1 MFQKSVIDKYL
12 KEMDKNLIKSSYERF
27 KAVFCHA
34 ETIRNIEASKE
45 EQYQEGFLIDL
56 FVHSLGYTINPN
68 PFFNLTTEYKNIA
81 DNRKADGAII
91 KDEKPIGVIELKGT
105 DTVDLKKVE
114 KQGFEYRYAHPT
126 CKYVITSNF
135 RELRLYVDTSE
146 SYEEFTL
153 FNMEY
158 ADFERLYLLL
168 SKNNIYDDKPLKIKN
183 DSKLIEEDIS
193 DKLYKDYH
201 RFKMNLFN
209 SMVKNNPSINK
220 VELLK
225 KSQKLLDRILFIFF
239 AEDRGLL
246 PPNTISTIISE
257 NKEQANIGREEPLY
271 NTYKIYFKHID
282 KGNNKLNISEYN
294 GGLFASDELLD
305 NLIIEDAVL
314 KEDALTISSYDFS
327 TDIDV
332 NILGHIFENSLNDI
346 DEMHA
351 EVTGVEFNKS
361 KTKRKKDGVF
371 YTPSYITKYI
381 VDNTIGV
388 LCEGKKKELS
398 LIDITL
404 DTSKDYK
411 RLSKDKQSLLDNLHK
426 YREYISSLK
435 ILDPACGS
443 GAFLNQ
449 ALEYLIEEHRF
460 IDLYRRPLEG
470 DTLGIYDVRSSI
482 LENNLYGVDINEESI
497 ELARLSLWLRT
508 AERGRKLNDL
518 SKNIKCGNS
527 LIDDESIAGALAF
540 KWQEN
545 FPEIMANGG
554 FDVVIGN
561 PPYGDFFDNTS
572 QEYLLKKYNQTFSGT
587 IDIYIMF
594 FQKSLELLSKNSLI
608 GFITPHTFLDYPQYS
623 GLRKYLFEKS
633 TIQILIKLIDVF
645 DDPIVDNAI
654 LIAKNNDKKQAT
666 FFGKNFKSKI
676 YSLINDNLTEIN
688 YSNLTENKFS
698 LEKESLVLN
707 SKFDSQKKL
716 KDFFI
721 ITQGIT
727 TGGNECFLLNENE
740 IKKNNIER
748 NLLKNLVKGENI
760 NKYSIHRHPSK
771 ILYIT
776 KKNTLSDTENSNA
789 FRYLSHHKE
798 KLSKKRET
806 VEGTLPWY
814 CIHWAR
820 TEGKFLEP
828 KIIIRQTAD
837 RIIGALDTNNYYPLD
852 STHTI
857 NIIDGSIPKES
868 YIPFLKFSLL
878 QLNSKLFYFL
888 YLKKINEI
896 GKVYPQVKKIF
907 IESLP
912 FKNIP
917 IPALTPYLTLCDR
930 MLTLNET
937 FTKKKVEFIDWI
949 TSEYGNIEISNK
961 LDSFYEYEFDDLKL
975 EIKKKLPKSKEFSPK
990 DIGQLKKYFD
1000 DYKSDLFSLKEEIK
1014 ETDSIID
1021 DRVYEL
1027 FDLTKE
1033 EIDIIKEVVE

>member
-1 MFQKSVIDKYL
+1 MFQKSVLDKYL

-34 ETIRNIEASKE
+34 ETIKNIEASKE
-45 EQYQEGFLIDL
+45 EQYQEGFLINL

-158 ADFERLYLLL
+158 SEFEKLFLLL
-168 SKNNIYDDKPLKIKN
+168 SKNSIYDDKPLKIKN

-201 RFKMNLFN
+201 RFKMNIFN
-209 SMVKNNPSINK
+209 SMVKNNLSINK

-271 NTYKIYFKHID
+271 NTYKIYFRHID
-282 KGNNKLNISEYN
+282 KGNSKLGISEYN
-294 GGLFASDELLD
+294 GGLFAPDELLD
-305 NLIIEDAVL
+305 NLIIEDSVL
-314 KEDALTISSYDFS
+314 KEDALKISAYDFS
-327 TDIDV
+327 SDIDV

-351 EVTGVEFNKS
+351 EVTGAEFDKS

-381 VDNTIGV
+381 VENTIGA
-388 LCEGKKKELS
+388 LCEEKKEELG

-411 RLSKDKQSLLDNLHK
+411 RLSKDKQSLLENLHK
-426 YREYISSLK
+426 YREYLSSLK

-449 ALEYLIEEHRF
+449 ALEFLIEEHRF

-470 DTLGIYDVRSSI
+470 DALGYYDVRSSI
-482 LENNLYGVDINEESI
+482 LENNLYGVDINEESV

-527 LIDDESIAGALAF
+527 LIDDKSVAGDLAF
-540 KWQEN
+540 KWEEK
-545 FPEIMANGG
+545 FPEVMANGG

-561 PPYGDFFDNTS
+561 PPYVRSRDNRFEMEKKYYLNKYKLFHEKPNLYILFIEKSFSLVKNKKFFSFIVPNS
-572 QEYLLKKYNQTFSGT
+572 WLGIESAFELRQYLLSNVSFTSIINLLGESFPGVGVETSILIYKKEVDPSNKTSYQTIEEQNIPLNRFNFIEQNNWLKNRSCI
-587 IDIYIMF
+587 IDIFSKGDENYLID
-594 FQKSLELLSKNSLI
+594 KILSKSVNLSEIYNVSVGLQAYEKGKGKPSQTADDVKNHIFDYSYKFDQDTYKYLNGGDISRYFFNWSGQWLRHGEWLSQPKDISLFSSPRILVREITSSYPHCLNSFYLDDVYLNNKSILNILAKDSDYSLKYLLIILNSSLI
-608 GFITPHTFLDYPQYS
+608 S
-623 GLRKYLFEKS
+623 
-633 TIQILIKLIDVF
+633 
-645 DDPIVDNAI
+645 
-654 LIAKNNDKKQAT
+654 
-666 FFGKNFKSKI
+666 FFYIRRAVK
-676 YSLINDNLTEIN
+676 
-688 YSNLTENKFS
+688 
-698 LEKESLVLN
+698 
-707 SKFDSQKKL
+707 
-716 KDFFI
+716 
-721 ITQGIT
+721 
-727 TGGNECFLLNENE
+727 GN
-740 IKKNNIER
+740 R
-748 NLLKNLVKGENI
+748 NLFPKVVAEDLKNLPI
-760 NKYSIHRHPSK
+760 
-771 ILYIT
+771 
-776 KKNTLSDTENSNA
+776 
-789 FRYLSHHKE
+789 
-798 KLSKKRET
+798 
-806 VEGTLPWY
+806 
-814 CIHWAR
+814 
-820 TEGKFLEP
+820 P
-828 KIIIRQTAD
+828 KIPPTAQ
-837 RIIGALDTNNYYPLD
+837 LPLIEKAD
-852 STHTI
+852 
-857 NIIDGSIPKES
+857 KM
-868 YIPFLKFSLL
+868 LSLHKTF
-878 QLNSKLFYFL
+878 QE
-888 YLKKINEI
+888 KKTE
-896 GKVYPQVKKIF
+896 F
-907 IESLP
+907 IEWVKS
-912 FKNIP
+912 
-917 IPALTPYLTLCDR
+917 
-930 MLTLNET
+930 
-937 FTKKKVEFIDWI
+937 EFAV
-949 TSEYGNIEISNK
+949 TEISNK
-961 LDSFYEYEFDDLKL
+961 LDSFYKLDFDELKKEL
-975 EIKKKLPKSKEFSPK
+975 KKKMPKEKELGPK
-990 DIGQLKKYFD
+990 EIGSLKKYYEE
-1000 DYKSDLFSLKEEIK
+1000 YKTELVSLDNEINQTDLA
-1014 ETDSIID
+1014 ID
-1021 DRVYEL
+1021 GMVYEL
-1027 FDLTKE
+1027 YGLTKE
-1033 EIDIIKEVVE
+1033 EKDIIKGIGN

>member
-1 MFQKSVIDKYL
+1 MLGLFRNRFPRPRVSERLVLLILKKGRICVRMFQKSVIDKYL

-158 ADFERLYLLL
+158 SEFEILYLLL

-351 EVTGVEFNKS
+351 EVTGAEFDKS

-381 VDNTIGV
+381 VENTIGV
-388 LCEGKKKELS
+388 LCEDTKKELG
-398 LIDITL
+398 LNDITL

-411 RLSKDKQSLLDNLHK
+411 RLSKDKQTLLDNLHK

-482 LENNLYGVDINEESI
+482 LENNLYGVDINEESV

-527 LIDDESIAGALAF
+527 LIGDESIAGELAF
-540 KWQEN
+540 NWQEK

-561 PPYGDFFDNTS
+561 PPYGAKFSDPEKKYIREMFNTMEGEFDS
-572 QEYLLKKYNQTFSGT
+572 YIYFIEKSIQLLKKSGYQGFIIPNNLLLQKYSRKLREYILGNMT
-587 IDIYIMF
+587 IHKIIDLGLNVFPDAVVPTLIISMSNNTSSENNIAYIKNF
-594 FQKSLELLSKNSLI
+594 TKESLLSK
-608 GFITPHTFLDYPQYS
+608 QYS
-623 GLRKYLFEKS
+623 FISQR
-633 TIQILIKLIDVF
+633 D
-645 DDPIVDNAI
+645 
-654 LIAKNNDKKQAT
+654 
-666 FFGKNFKSKI
+666 
-676 YSLINDNLTEIN
+676 
-688 YSNLTENKFS
+688 FS
-698 LEKESLVLN
+698 LNTDYQFNLN
-707 SKFDSQKKL
+707 ISNEL
-716 KDFFI
+716 KSFVNKIHSDTLFL
-721 ITQGIT
+721 TQICELKIGIE
-727 TGGNECFLLNENE
+727 GAPEYISDKPLNE
-740 IKKNNIER
+740 IYKPLIRGR
-748 NLLKNLVKGENI
+748 NFNR
-760 NKYSIHRHPSK
+760 YSIDFNSDPKYILYDRKLLHRPREERLFTVDRK
-771 ILYIT
+771 IL
-776 KKNTLSDTENSNA
+776 
-789 FRYLSHHKE
+789 
-798 KLSKKRET
+798 
-806 VEGTLPWY
+806 
-814 CIHWAR
+814 
-820 TEGKFLEP
+820 
-828 KIIIRQTAD
+828 IRQTGD
-837 RIIGALDTNNYYPLD
+837 CIIATIDENKYYAWKSVFVLLSD
-852 STHTI
+852 E
-857 NIIDGSIPKES
+857 SI
-868 YIPFLKFSLL
+868 YHLNFILCLI
-878 QLNSKLFYFL
+878 NSKLLNYYY
-888 YLKKINEI
+888 YLIVGEENRTFA
-896 GKVYPQVKKIF
+896 QVKGVNLDKIPIKITAFNDQKPFILLADKMFSLNKTFNSKRLEF
-907 IESLP
+907 IEWIKS
-912 FKNIP
+912 
-917 IPALTPYLTLCDR
+917 
-930 MLTLNET
+930 
-937 FTKKKVEFIDWI
+937 EFAV
-949 TSEYGNIEISNK
+949 TEISNK
-961 LDSFYEYEFDDLKL
+961 LDSFYKLDFDEMKVEL
-975 EIKKKLPKSKEFSPK
+975 KKKMPKGKEFGPK
-990 DIGQLKKYFD
+990 EIGSLKKYYE
-1000 DYKSDLFSLKEEIK
+1000 DYKSELVVLDNEIK
-1014 ETDSIID
+1014 QTDLAID
-1021 DRVYEL
+1021 EMVYEL
-1027 FDLTKE
+1027 YGLTKE
-1033 EIDIIKEVVE
+1033 ERDIVKGIGK

>member
-45 EQYQEGFLIDL
+45 EQYQEGFLTAL
-56 FVHSLGYTINPN
+56 FVNCLGYTINPN

-158 ADFERLYLLL
+158 ADFEILYLLL

-209 SMVKNNPSINK
+209 SMVKNNPAINK

-351 EVTGVEFNKS
+351 EVTGAEFDKS

-381 VDNTIGV
+381 VENTIGV
-388 LCEGKKKELS
+388 LCEDTKKELG
-398 LIDITL
+398 LNDITL

-411 RLSKDKQSLLDNLHK
+411 RLSKDKQTLLDNLHK

-482 LENNLYGVDINEESI
+482 LENNLYGVDINEESV

-527 LIDDESIAGALAF
+527 LIGDESIAGELAF
-540 KWQEN
+540 NWQEK

-561 PPYGDFFDNTS
+561 PPYGAKFSDPEKKYIREMFNTMEGEFDS
-572 QEYLLKKYNQTFSGT
+572 YIYFIEKSIQLLKKSGYQGFIIPNNLLLQKYSRKLREYILGNMT
-587 IDIYIMF
+587 IHKIIDLGLNVFPDAVVPTLIISMSNNTSSENNIAYIKNF
-594 FQKSLELLSKNSLI
+594 TKESLLSK
-608 GFITPHTFLDYPQYS
+608 QYS
-623 GLRKYLFEKS
+623 FISQR
-633 TIQILIKLIDVF
+633 D
-645 DDPIVDNAI
+645 
-654 LIAKNNDKKQAT
+654 
-666 FFGKNFKSKI
+666 
-676 YSLINDNLTEIN
+676 
-688 YSNLTENKFS
+688 FS
-698 LEKESLVLN
+698 LNTDYQFNLN
-707 SKFDSQKKL
+707 ISNEL
-716 KDFFI
+716 KSFVNKIHSDTLFL
-721 ITQGIT
+721 TQICELKIGIE
-727 TGGNECFLLNENE
+727 GAPEYISDKPLNE
-740 IKKNNIER
+740 IYKPLIRGR
-748 NLLKNLVKGENI
+748 NFNR
-760 NKYSIHRHPSK
+760 YSIDFNSDPKYILYDRKLLHRPREERLFTVDRK
-771 ILYIT
+771 IL
-776 KKNTLSDTENSNA
+776 
-789 FRYLSHHKE
+789 
-798 KLSKKRET
+798 
-806 VEGTLPWY
+806 
-814 CIHWAR
+814 
-820 TEGKFLEP
+820 
-828 KIIIRQTAD
+828 IRQTGD
-837 RIIGALDTNNYYPLD
+837 CIIATIDENKYYAWKSVFVLLSD
-852 STHTI
+852 E
-857 NIIDGSIPKES
+857 SI
-868 YIPFLKFSLL
+868 YHLNFILCLI
-878 QLNSKLFYFL
+878 NSKLLNYYY
-888 YLKKINEI
+888 YLIVGEENRTFA
-896 GKVYPQVKKIF
+896 QVKGVNLDKIPIKITAFNDQKPFILLADKMFSLNKTFNSKRLEF
-907 IESLP
+907 IEWIKS
-912 FKNIP
+912 
-917 IPALTPYLTLCDR
+917 
-930 MLTLNET
+930 
-937 FTKKKVEFIDWI
+937 EFAV
-949 TSEYGNIEISNK
+949 TEISNK
-961 LDSFYEYEFDDLKL
+961 LDSFYKLDFDEMKVEL
-975 EIKKKLPKSKEFSPK
+975 KKKMPKGKEFGPK
-990 DIGQLKKYFD
+990 EIGSLKKYYE
-1000 DYKSDLFSLKEEIK
+1000 DYKSELVVLDNEIK
-1014 ETDSIID
+1014 QTDLAID
-1021 DRVYEL
+1021 EMVYEL
-1027 FDLTKE
+1027 YGLTKE
-1033 EIDIIKEVVE
+1033 ERDIVKGIGK

>member
-1 MFQKSVIDKYL
+1 MLGFGFIRFPRHRVSERLVLLILKKRRICVRMFQKSVIDKYL

-45 EQYQEGFLIDL
+45 EQYQEGFLTAL
-56 FVHSLGYTINPN
+56 FVNCLGYTINPN

-158 ADFERLYLLL
+158 ADFEILYLLL

-282 KGNNKLNISEYN
+282 KGHSKLSISEYN
-294 GGLFASDELLD
+294 GGLFAPDELLD

-314 KEDALTISSYDFS
+314 KEDALKISSYDFS

-351 EVTGVEFNKS
+351 EVTGAEFDKS

-381 VDNTIGV
+381 VENTIGV
-388 LCEGKKKELS
+388 LCEDTKKELG
-398 LIDITL
+398 LNDITL

-411 RLSKDKQSLLDNLHK
+411 RLSKDKQILLDNLHK

-482 LENNLYGVDINEESI
+482 LENNLYGVDINEESV

-527 LIDDESIAGALAF
+527 LIGDESIAGELAF
-540 KWQEN
+540 NWQEK
-545 FPEIMANGG
+545 FPEIMTNGG

-561 PPYGDFFDNTS
+561 PPYGAKFSDPEKKYIREMFNTMEGEFDS
-572 QEYLLKKYNQTFSGT
+572 YIYFIEKSIQLLKKSGYQGFIIPNNLLLQKYSRKLREYILGNMT
-587 IDIYIMF
+587 IHKIIDLGLNVFPDAVVPTLIISMSNNTSSENNIAYIKNF
-594 FQKSLELLSKNSLI
+594 TKESLLSK
-608 GFITPHTFLDYPQYS
+608 QYS
-623 GLRKYLFEKS
+623 FISQR
-633 TIQILIKLIDVF
+633 D
-645 DDPIVDNAI
+645 
-654 LIAKNNDKKQAT
+654 
-666 FFGKNFKSKI
+666 
-676 YSLINDNLTEIN
+676 
-688 YSNLTENKFS
+688 FS
-698 LEKESLVLN
+698 LNTDYQFNLN
-707 SKFDSQKKL
+707 
-716 KDFFI
+716 
-721 ITQGIT
+721 
-727 TGGNECFLLNENE
+727 
-740 IKKNNIER
+740 
-748 NLLKNLVKGENI
+748 
-760 NKYSIHRHPSK
+760 
-771 ILYIT
+771 
-776 KKNTLSDTENSNA
+776 
-789 FRYLSHHKE
+789 
-798 KLSKKRET
+798 
-806 VEGTLPWY
+806 
-814 CIHWAR
+814 
-820 TEGKFLEP
+820 
-828 KIIIRQTAD
+828 
-837 RIIGALDTNNYYPLD
+837 
-852 STHTI
+852 
-857 NIIDGSIPKES
+857 
-868 YIPFLKFSLL
+868 
-878 QLNSKLFYFL
+878 
-888 YLKKINEI
+888 
-896 GKVYPQVKKIF
+896 
-907 IESLP
+907 
-912 FKNIP
+912 
-917 IPALTPYLTLCDR
+917 
-930 MLTLNET
+930 
-937 FTKKKVEFIDWI
+937 
-949 TSEYGNIEISNK
+949 ISNK
-961 LDSFYEYEFDDLKL
+961 LKSFVNKIHSDTLFLTQICELKIGIEGAPEYISDKPLNEIYKPLIRGRNFNRYSIDFNSDPKYILYDRKL
-975 EIKKKLPKSKEFSPK
+975 LHRPREERLFTVDRKILIRQTGDCIIATIDENKYYAWKSVFVLLSDESIYHLNFILCLINSKLLNYYYYLIVGEENRTFAQVKGVNLDKIPIKITAFNDQKPFILLADKM
-990 DIGQLKKYFD
+990 
-1000 DYKSDLFSLKEEIK
+1000 FSLNKTFNSK
-1014 ETDSIID
+1014 
-1021 DRVYEL
+1021 RL
-1027 FDLTKE
+1027 
-1033 EIDIIKEVVE
+1033 EVMRG